1 MTMKKKA
8 KKSRKT
14 LLLIILLLL
23 AVGITVVA
31 ITVTVINSGKST
43 SSAAP
48 LVNNGSAISGVYR
61 GKSSAELLKELKKQ
75 QVRVT
80 DKISSQIIFPSG
92 NQGTKGAWIVENS
105 PANSVTEQ
113 CSVVLNGQAVALSTP
128 IKPGQHIENI
138 TLNTPVSPGT
148 YSVTVN
154 IKYFDP
160 QTSAYR
166 GQADYQNVRMVV
178 S

>member
-1 MTMKKKA
+1 MNNKG

-14 LLLIILLLL
+14 LLLMILLLL

-31 ITVTVINSGKST
+31 ITVTVMNNSKNQK
-43 SSAAP
+43 SSAQ
-48 LVNNGSAISGVYR
+48 LIGNGSAISGAYH
-61 GKSSAELLKELKKQ
+61 GKSSAELLKELKKKQ
-75 QVRVT
+75 INVT
-80 DKISSQIIFPSG
+80 DKFSSQIMFQNG
-92 NQGTKGAWIVENS
+92 KQGSDGSWVVDNS
-105 PANSVTEQ
+105 AANSVTEQ
-113 CSVVLNGQAVALSTP
+113 CSVILKGQTVAVSAP

>member
-1 MTMKKKA
+1 MKNKS
-8 KKSRKT
+8 KKSRRT

-31 ITVTVINSGKST
+31 ITVTVINNSKST

-48 LVNNGSAISGVYR
+48 LVNNGSAMSGVYQ
-61 GKSSAELLKELKKQ
+61 GKSSSELLKELEKQ

-80 DKISSQIIFPSG
+80 DKISSQIMFPSG

-113 CSVVLNGQAVALSTP
+113 CSVVLKGQTVALSTP

-154 IKYFDP
+154 IKYYDSK
-160 QTSAYR
+160 TSVCL